1 LLLYSRK
8 NPEIKEQQHHDSI
21 QYRQRLETAWNDT
34 RIRQDFFGLPGAHE
48 FATYLHGEPI
58 DSHPLTWAFRAGV
71 NHSKSGEE
79 PTPMGRIDATSVFRR
94 LTDNSRCWGDS

>member
-1 LLLYSRK
+1 MIRFNTVK
-8 NPEIKEQQHHDSI
+8 DSK
-21 QYRQRLETAWNDT
+21 QRGTILE
-34 RIRQDFFGLPGAHE
+34 IRQDFFGLPGAHE

-79 PTPMGRIDATSVFRR
+79 PTPMGRIDATSVFRC